1 MQHFHR
7 VTAIPQAVVF
17 IGQERGHFPD
27 QRVGVGDRD
36 QAIILLQLGA
46 DIFEVEGMRPHQHR
60 NGMRRRLERVMAAAL
75 HQAAA
80 NEGEVGNAVEQ
91 HQFTHGI
98 ANHHLGTGG
107 GDLAG
112 AAQSKAHSGLL
123 HHLTRVGEALRMPR
137 NEDQQQVREGLQQ
150 FFMRLQDDLFFAVVS
165 AGGNPDL
172 AVWRPLAAQRNRAG
186 RQLRGDG
193 DIEFQT
199 SGDRQLVALQSES
212 KEAVAILFIL
222 RGDKRNTA

>member
-1 MQHFHR
+1 
-7 VTAIPQAVVF
+7 
-17 IGQERGHFPD
+17 
-27 QRVGVGDRD
+27 
-36 QAIILLQLGA
+36 
-46 DIFEVEGMRPHQHR
+46 
-60 NGMRRRLERVMAAAL
+60 
-75 HQAAA
+75 
-80 NEGEVGNAVEQ
+80 
-91 HQFTHGI
+91 
-98 ANHHLGTGG
+98 
-107 GDLAG
+107 
-112 AAQSKAHSGLL
+112 
-123 HHLTRVGEALRMPR
+123 MPG